1 MSKITIRDIIVNSC
15 DAARLVNRNQ
25 PVPGNIFI
33 SAYTMLQRRLDSYS
47 NTHFLSFLQKEAEAE
62 PKNDVV
68 FGKYVVKEDFNV
80 VYIDQPIQN
89 YDANDYDLETFL
101 FNKAEHHG
109 WKVISPMLD
118 VKTFIDT
125 GDTRNIF
132 EVYPD
137 VELNDLHE
145 ITRCYVKYNDLED
158 RWTELDYVSFEDFYD
173 RAYGNNVYTVN
184 IKSDDEQLLKVKNPV
199 NFQKIKIIYTAP
211 FEYDMDS
218 ELNIPRQYIALFT
231 AGLTYDLA
239 MAYPRLGDSTVAMLK
254 SRLDELEE
262 NVRRSSSVN
271 KFIGRDRDWN
281 LGMTKNEFLGG
292 VFLL

>member
-1 MSKITIRDIIVNSC
+1 MSKVTIRDIIVNAA
-15 DAARLVNRNQ
+15 DMARLVNRSQ
-25 PVPGNIFI
+25 PINGSIFI

-68 FGKYVVKEDFNV
+68 FGKYVPKEDFNV

-89 YDANDYDLETFL
+89 YHANDYDIGTFL
-101 FNKAEHHG
+101 FNKAEKHG
-109 WKVISPMLD
+109 WKVISP
-118 VKTFIDT
+118 VPTSKEFIDT

-184 IKSDDEQLLKVKNPV
+184 IKSDDEQLLKVKYPV
-199 NFQKIKIIYTAP
+199 TFEKIKIIYTAP
-211 FEYDMDS
+211 FDYDMDS

-271 KFIGRDRDWN
+271 KFVGRDRDWN

>member
-1 MSKITIRDIIVNSC
+1 MSKITIRDIIVNAC

-68 FGKYVVKEDFNV
+68 FGKYVVKEDYNV

-89 YDANDYDLETFL
+89 YDADDYDLETFL

-109 WKVISPMLD
+109 WKVISPMLG

-125 GDTRNIF
+125 GDTKNIF

-137 VELNDLHE
+137 VEVNDLHE

-184 IKSDDEQLLKVKNPV
+184 VKSDDEQLLKVKYPV

>member
-1 MSKITIRDIIVNSC
+1 MSKITIRDIICNAC
-15 DAARLVNRNQ
+15 DCARLVNRNQ

-68 FGKYVVKEDFNV
+68 FGKWVVKEEYDGNV
-80 VYIDQPIQN
+80 DIVDTIDGYTPTRVGMFVF
-89 YDANDYDLETFL
+89 DKTEK
-101 FNKAEHHG
+101 KAYVVNSSMEL
-109 WKVISPMLD
+109 VES
-118 VKTFIDT
+118 
-125 GDTRNIF
+125 GDGKNLF

-199 NFQKIKIIYTAP
+199 NFEKIKIIYTAP
-211 FEYDMDS
+211 FDYDMDS

-239 MAYPRLGDSTVAMLK
+239 MAFPRLGDSTVAMLK

-271 KFIGRDRDWN
+271 KFVGRDRDWN

-292 VFLL
+292 AFLL

>member
-1 MSKITIRDIIVNSC
+1 MSKITIRDIIVNAC

-68 FGKYVVKEDFNV
+68 FGKWVVKEEYDGNV
-80 VYIDQPIQN
+80 DIVDTIDGYTPTRVGMFVF
-89 YDANDYDLETFL
+89 DKTEK
-101 FNKAEHHG
+101 KAYVVNSSMEL
-109 WKVISPMLD
+109 VE
-118 VKTFIDT
+118 T
-125 GDTRNIF
+125 GDGKNLF

-199 NFQKIKIIYTAP
+199 NFVKIKIIYTAP
-211 FEYDMDS
+211 FDYDMDS

-239 MAYPRLGDSTVAMLK
+239 MAFPRLGDSTVAMLK

-271 KFIGRDRDWN
+271 KFVGRDRDWN

-292 VFLL
+292 AFLL

>member
-1 MSKITIRDIIVNSC
+1 MSKITIRDIIVHAC

-68 FGKYVVKEDFNV
+68 FGKWVVKEEYDGNV
-80 VYIDQPIQN
+80 DIVDTIDGYTPTRVGMFVFDKTEKKAYVVN
-89 YDANDYDLETFL
+89 SSMELVESGDGKEL
-101 FNKAEHHG
+101 F
-109 WKVISPMLD
+109 S
-118 VKTFIDT
+118 
-125 GDTRNIF
+125 
-132 EVYPD
+132 VYPD

-199 NFQKIKIIYTAP
+199 NFEKIKIIYTAP
-211 FEYDMDS
+211 FDYDMDS

-239 MAYPRLGDSTVAMLK
+239 MAFPRLGDSTVAMLK

-292 VFLL
+292 AFLL